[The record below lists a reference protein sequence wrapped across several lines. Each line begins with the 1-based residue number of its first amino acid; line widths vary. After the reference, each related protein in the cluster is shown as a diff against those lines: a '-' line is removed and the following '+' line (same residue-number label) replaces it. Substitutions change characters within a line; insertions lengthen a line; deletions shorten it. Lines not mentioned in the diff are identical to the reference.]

1 MRRFTKI
8 SLLLLTALLLAMPLL
23 AQQDVISTSI
33 GGGPDGM
40 PAIDANLNLPSEVAF
55 DSSGNYYITAYNQ
68 NRVFKV
74 STTGT
79 LSVFAGTGLAG
90 YAGDGVVG
98 GAKSALLY
106 GPNGVAVDS
115 AGNVYISDYNNFVIR
130 KVSTANTITTIAGE
144 AGQCNYNGDGS
155 PATTKNLCHPVG
167 LAVDTSNVL
176 YIADAGNC
184 RIRKL
189 NGTTISTVAGN
200 GTCGYSGDNGSA
212 INAEVNVPGGIG
224 VDTAL
229 NLYLYDTNNY
239 AIRKVTKSSGKIT
252 TIAGTPQ
259 SPGFSGDGGLATS
272 AQINAGQNLI
282 VNAAGTTVTIADQ
295 NNLRI
300 RQFTVGG
307 NISTIAG
314 NGSGGFC
321 GDNAPAISACIY
333 FPQGIAVDGTGNNYY
348 IADLDNERVRK
359 FTIGGNIVTVAGN
372 GSTSDATIVNGIPPT
387 GVVLQYPFA
396 VTADSTG
403 NFFVEDSNNFV
414 SRELVKSTNVVNTF
428 AGTGVYGYSGDG
440 GPATSAEIAYSY
452 GVAKDSLGNA
462 YIADTYN
469 HIVRKVDTSGKIT
482 TFAGTPQQCAYTG
495 DGGAA
500 TSAKLCYPFGLAID
514 SSNNVYIADQSN
526 HVVREVVAGTIN
538 TIAGTNRAGY
548 AGDGGPA
555 TSAELYNPEGVA
567 VDKAGNV
574 FIADTTNCRIRR
586 VDAVTKTITTF
597 AGNGYCAFTGDG
609 IATENGVNSPDG
621 VQVDSNG
628 NVFIADTNNE
638 RLRWVDASGNMT
650 TFAGNGSFTY
660 NGDGTVATAASLAA
674 PSAIYVDSSG
684 NYTVADY
691 YNWRIRGITAFSALN
706 KTTSNLLFGLQSVGT
721 TSSPQA
727 VTISALGPLT
737 INSITTT
744 GDFSETDNCP
754 TALANGA
761 TCTMNVYFA
770 PTAAGVRTGTVTF
783 ADNGFFSTVQT
794 INLQGTGS
802 AMQVSP
808 LTISFGNQL
817 VKTTSAAQNETV
829 TNNGSTS
836 VTMGTISLT
845 QTTDFSISSNT
856 CPASGSPLAAHA
868 SCTIGLKFGPQSTG
882 AKKSTLSIGDSDPTS
897 PQFVALTGTGT
908 SNVTL
913 TPSTVTFSPAQAVG
927 TTSKSTAITLKN
939 STAASI
945 TLGNPAV
952 TMSGDFVNASGTTC
966 TNSKVIAVGATC
978 IVNVGFKPTV
988 VGPRT
993 GTVSV
998 ADTDVT
1004 SPQTAALSGMGTAVK
1019 FSPTTI
1025 NFGTVTRGT
1034 TVSSSVTITNVGAT
1048 TLTFTAATLSGAN
1061 SADFSFNSGN
1071 PPCGGTLA
1079 PAALCTFSVFFDPS
1093 KVGGEKATYNVFDNS
1108 FGSPQQ
1114 LSLQG
1119 TGQ

>member
-23 AQQDVISTSI
+23 AQQDVISTKI
-33 GGGPDGM
+33 GGGPDNM
-40 PAIDANLNLPSEVAF
+40 PALDANVNQPSEVAV
-55 DSSGNYYITAYNQ
+55 DTSGNFYITAYAQ

-74 STTGT
+74 SSTGT
-79 LSVFAGTGLAG
+79 LTVFAGTGLAG

-98 GAKSALLY
+98 GAKSALLN
-106 GPNGVAVDS
+106 GPNGVVVDS

-155 PATTKNLCHPVG
+155 PATTKNLCHPIG
-167 LAVDTSNVL
+167 LAIDTSNVL

-189 NGTTISTVAGN
+189 NGTTISTVAGD

-212 INAEVNVPGGIG
+212 INAELNQPGGIA
-224 VDTAL
+224 VDSSF
-229 NLYLYDTNNY
+229 NLYIYDTFNY
-239 AIRKVTKSSGKIT
+239 AIRKVTKSNAKIT

-259 SPGFSGDGGLATS
+259 TSGFSGDGGLATAAKI
-272 AQINAGQNLI
+272 AQGENLI
-282 VNAAGTTVTIADQ
+282 VDSTGATVTIADQ
-295 NNLRI
+295 YNLRI

-307 NISTIAG
+307 NITTIAG
-314 NGSGGFC
+314 SGTGGFC
-321 GDNAPAISACIY
+321 GDAGLATLACIY
-333 FPQGIAVDGTGNNYY
+333 YPQGIAVDSSNNYY
-348 IADLDNERVRK
+348 IADLDNERIRK
-359 FTIGGNIVTVAGN
+359 FTIGHNISTVAGN
-372 GSTSDATIVNGIPPT
+372 GSTTEATIVNGIPPT

-396 VTADSTG
+396 VTADTAG
-403 NFFVEDSNNFV
+403 NFYVEDTNNYV

-428 AGTGVYGYSGDG
+428 AGTGVGGYSGDG
-440 GPATSAEIAYSY
+440 GLATAAQISLSY
-452 GVAKDSLGNA
+452 GVVKDSLGNV
-462 YIADTYN
+462 YIADSGN
-469 HIVRKVDTSGKIT
+469 HIIRKVDTTGKIT
-482 TFAGTPQQCAYTG
+482 TFAGIPDRCGYTG

-500 TSAKLCYPFGLAID
+500 TSAELCNPDGLAID
-514 SSNNVYIADQSN
+514 SANNLYIADQSN
-526 HVVREVVAGTIN
+526 YVVREVVGGTIN

-555 TSAELYNPEGVA
+555 TSAQLWNPEGVA

-574 FIADTTNCRIRR
+574 FIADTANCRVRR
-586 VDAVTKTITTF
+586 IDAVTKIITTF
-597 AGNGYCAFTGDG
+597 AGNGACTFSGDG
-609 IATENGVNSPDG
+609 IATENGLNSPAG
-621 VQVDSNG
+621 VQVDANG

-638 RLRWVDASGNMT
+638 RLRWVDTSGNMT
-650 TFAGNGSFTY
+650 TFAGAGSFAY
-660 NGDGTVATAASLAA
+660 NGDGTLATLADLAA

-684 NYTVADY
+684 NYTVADQ

-706 KTTSNLLFGLQSVGT
+706 KTTSNLIFGLQSVGT
-721 TSSPQA
+721 TSSPQP

-744 GDFSETDNCP
+744 GDFSEADNCP
-754 TALANGA
+754 SSLANGA

-770 PTAAGVRTGTVTF
+770 PTASGTRTGTITIN
-783 ADNGFFSTVQT
+783 DNGFFSTVQT
-794 INLQGTGS
+794 INLRGAAS
-802 AMQVSP
+802 AILVSP

-868 SCTIGLKFGPQSTG
+868 SCTIGLKFSPKSTG

-897 PQFVALTGTGT
+897 PQLVALSGTGT
-908 SNVTL
+908 SNVLL
-913 TPSTVTFSPAQAVG
+913 TPSTVTFTPAQAIG
-927 TTSKSTAITLKN
+927 TASKATAITLTN
-939 STAASI
+939 NTGASI

-952 TMSGDFVNASGTTC
+952 TMSGDFTNAAGTTC
-966 TNSKVIAVGATC
+966 TNSLVVASGGTC
-978 IVNVGFKPTV
+978 IVNVAFKPTA

-993 GTVSV
+993 GSMSV
-998 ADTDVT
+998 ADSDTT
-1004 SPQTAALSGMGTAVK
+1004 SPQTAALSGIGTAVK
-1019 FSPTTI
+1019 FSPTTV
-1025 NFGTVTRGT
+1025 NFGTVNVGT
-1034 TVSSSVTITNVGAT
+1034 QVSSTVTITNVGT
-1048 TLTFTAATLSGAN
+1048 TTITFTAATLSGAN

-1071 PPCGGTLA
+1071 PPCSGSLA
-1079 PAALCTFSVFFDPS
+1079 PAAICTFSVFFDPS
-1093 KVGGEKATYNVFDNS
+1093 AKGTRKANYNVFDNS

-1114 LSLQG
+1114 LSLTG